1 MEQNNTMNLRQK
13 LLEIQKKFHTFAV
26 ENESAKTDAKNK
38 PAYKYAPG
46 WKIVES
52 VRSEM
57 DAMGIMLDL
66 DIIDET
72 DIPITY
78 PVFKEIGGK
87 IMQFNKTE
95 VLTKLYGEFTFVDV
109 ATGETVGPRRMSATG
124 ANGTDKS
131 CASAYSLLEKYF
143 ILKQFHITT
152 RETDDE
158 PDAHDDTVIRGLE
171 GLKVP
176 THAAYGREMTT
187 PDTVAQQT
195 TNRQPAPAT
204 PRYNQ
209 QNSQSAVPSSQA
221 AAQWA
226 AKYANNAEVNG
237 VIAKLS
243 NFQKGTSTALNELK
257 QALSY
262 LNANGYTCAMN
273 PDFIDFIT
281 ESAQA
286 RREGRNPAFV

>member
-1 MEQNNTMNLRQK
+1 MGQNNTMNLRQK
-13 LLEIQKKFHTFAV
+13 LLEIQRKFHTFAV
-26 ENESAKTDAKNK
+26 EDESAKTNAKNK

-66 DIIDET
+66 DIVEET
-72 DIPITY
+72 DTPITY
-78 PVFKEIGGK
+78 PVFKEVGGN
-87 IMQFNKTE
+87 IMRFDKTE
-95 VLTKLYGEFTFVDV
+95 VLTKLCGEFTFVDV

-131 CASAYSLLEKYF
+131 CASAYSLLERYF

-152 RETDDE
+152 READDE
-158 PDAHDDTVIRGLE
+158 PDAHDDNVIRGLE
-171 GLKVP
+171 GLKTP
-176 THAAYGREMTT
+176 THAAYGQEMMT
-187 PDTVAQQT
+187 PGTVT
-195 TNRQPAPAT
+195 RQPVYRQPTPTTYNKQVPQPA
-204 PRYNQ
+204 
-209 QNSQSAVPSSQA
+209 AVLKNPA

-243 NFQKGTSTALNELK
+243 NFQKGTPSALNELK

-273 PDFIDFIT
+273 PDFIDYIT

-286 RREGRNPAFV
+286 RRELL